1 MTNKELAAQCLIE
14 AANILNDK
22 EEVIEE
28 SYGAHGV
35 LGKTLEDMY
44 KKEKAKND
52 NYEKNSEK
60 KRKMYER
67 AGFGDKVKPVD
78 RTYENDIKKSLDTD
92 NKLKR
97 NNKMYATSSHWNKAT
112 SINTN
117 SASNAARRLDN
128 AKYRADEHK
137 INVPL
142 HSRIN
147 KRAGMKESIDYIFDD
162 IDFSDILD

>member
-78 RTYENDIKKSLDTD
+78 RTYENDINYIGQIGYYYEGNVWIGKSGKFYSIHEYEDTIRVF
-92 NKLKR
+92 N
-97 NNKMYATSSHWNKAT
+97 
-112 SINTN
+112 SIWELLEWEL
-117 SASNAARRLDN
+117 SCHEFIRVGIGYYL
-128 AKYRADEHK
+128 
-137 INVPL
+137 
-142 HSRIN
+142 
-147 KRAGMKESIDYIFDD
+147 
-162 IDFSDILD
+162 